1 MKQQVRNLLV
11 VLLVSGG
18 TIHAQTNADEAAVRN
33 IPQAFAAA
41 WAKHDGHQLAQ
52 IMSEDV
58 DFVNVA
64 ADWVHGRADF
74 ERFHTRLL
82 SGRFKESTLT
92 PLEIR
97 VRFLRPDQA
106 VLHWNWK
113 IKHDQNQDLTPRKPR
128 LGLFTM
134 IVEKRD
140 GKWLVAVAQ
149 NTNRMPAPHPDPEME
164 GVRFPIVFPDVLE
177 KP

>member
-1 MKQQVRNLLV
+1 MKQLLHNLLV
-11 VLLVSGG
+11 VLLVAEC
-18 TIHAQTNADEAAVRN
+18 TVHAQNKADEAAVHN

-106 VLHWNWK
+106 VLHWNWR
-113 IKHDQNQDLTPRKPR
+113 IENDLNQDLTKRKPR

-140 GKWLVAVAQ
+140 GKWLVIVAQ
-149 NTNRMPAPHPDPEME
+149 NTNRTPAPHPDPEME
-164 GVRFPIVFPDVLE
+164 GVMFPIVFPDVLE